1 MSKVNKGTLA
11 IGWCDNGNTDGK
23 FTEGIVSV
31 ALQAPAN
38 GIPITHSMRVQG
50 NQIGRQRQVLFDYW
64 ADQIKTDWLLWVDSD
79 IVIDIHVVTKIW
91 DAADKIG
98 KPVVTGTYF
107 ISKQNEGTLAQPFP
121 ALFYNVDEH
130 VIQHVHPLPENQLIP
145 VDSAGFGFV
154 LMHKSVIPALRAKFP
169 DQSMFAE
176 QEGIGDE
183 YVGEDIVFFRKLKE
197 AGIPLHAHT
206 GALVKHMKRF
216 SLDADYYGLFWSWQA
231 LKKQIE
237 QNKP

>member
-11 IGWCDNGNTDGK
+11 LGWCDNGNTDGK
-23 FTEGIVSV
+23 FTEGMVSI

-38 GIPITHSMRVQG
+38 GIEITHSMRVQG

-79 IVIDIHVVTKIW
+79 IVMDIHVLTKVW

-121 ALFYNVDEH
+121 ALFHNVDEH
-130 VIQHVHPLPENQLIP
+130 TLRHVHPLPNNQVIP
-145 VDSAGFGFV
+145 VDSAGLGFT
-154 LMHKSVIPALRAKFP
+154 LMHKSIIPIMREKYP
-169 DQSMFAE
+169 DQSLFAE
-176 QEGIGDE
+176 QEGLGDKF
-183 YVGEDIVFFRKLKE
+183 VGEDIVFFRKLKE
-197 AGIPLHAHT
+197 AGIPLYAHT
-206 GALVKHMKRF
+206 GALVRHMKRF
-216 SLDADYYGLFWSWQA
+216 SLDADYYSLYWSWQT

-237 QNKP
+237 QDKP